1 MDQKELAAKLGV
13 HKNTV
18 SSWEIGRTKPDIVL
32 IPAIC
37 KELQISLYALF
48 SVEEPKARYTPREDR
63 LIGQYRKLNDQ
74 FKSHVD
80 TMVNSLILAIDTVPV
95 PDLYEIKF
103 QPIRLAA
110 GSDAG
115 IRDIS
120 EAETLYLYRE
130 SLKVLVP
137 SRSMRDTVYA
147 VTKTGKEY
155 KGIVTADHYGRPHPK
170 HAHGTGNIDVWT
182 NSTRRIMDA
191 MIGIYSRVVD
201 EDLYIRRVNISA
213 VDLISEQDIP
223 EEKPEQLDLFTDYEE
238 LEQQKEATR
247 AADEKERKIQKT
259 ALMLQEKYGKNAVLK
274 GMNLLDG
281 GTTIERN
288 GQIGGHRSGESGFG
302 SMKGAKK

>member
-1 MDQKELAAKLGV
+1 MPRSKTETQSVGKLKVVDIKTGKYVEVPELPTVCANIRQRRLALGMEQKELAAKLGV

-63 LIGQYRKLNDQ
+63 LIGQYRKLDDQ

-80 TMVNSLILAIDTVPV
+80 TMVNSLIQAIETVPV

-120 EAETLYLYRE
+120 EAETLYLYDSPALHHADGVYKVNGDSME
-130 SLKVLVP
+130 PTYHDGDLVLVEHIP
-137 SRSMRDTVYA
+137 DGSALRYGEIGAFAIGNESYIKEYQSDGLHSHNSHYDVMRFDGDAATVYL
-147 VTKTGKEY
+147 
-155 KGIVTADHYGRPHPK
+155 IGRVL
-170 HAHGTGNIDVWT
+170 G
-182 NSTRRIMDA
+182 
-191 MIGIYSRVVD
+191 VVD
-201 EDLYIRRVNISA
+201 QSQFATN
-213 VDLISEQDIP
+213 
-223 EEKPEQLDLFTDYEE
+223 EEITSYLQGKKTEE
-238 LEQQKEATR
+238 
-247 AADEKERKIQKT
+247 
-259 ALMLQEKYGKNAVLK
+259 
-274 GMNLLDG
+274 
-281 GTTIERN
+281 
-288 GQIGGHRSGESGFG
+288 
-302 SMKGAKK
+302 